1 MKKDVVLPGQ
11 LPITLHDDR
20 SQPPEWRV
28 VQEVLQTSLSSEQH
42 AWSTFPACRHVE
54 IYTDGSAPVVNPGG
68 PAGFSSVVVGFDR
81 SLDLA
86 SPSRPQPSA
95 RVDLAGHIPAR
106 TTDPKTSNN
115 RAELA
120 GVLAALQALASLQ
133 LDGDAAPEIVI
144 WSDSDL
150 TVKCGNGEWGRKKNI
165 DMWLVFDDLLREV
178 KARLP
183 VPISLRWLKGHAGNI
198 FNEAAD
204 ELASLAAFDFDRV
217 QYGRLRAAQ
226 AATGREMPGRA
237 APEHPEELTAV
248 AGISAD
254 YAIVLATTMDS
265 GPSTRSGPATGHYLL
280 QTRTGHTFRG
290 SVTHP
295 SVVSSDEA
303 EYRTLLAALRE
314 LIGRIEVR
322 GRSPADF
329 AVQVTGYRELVFKQL
344 TDDYRVKVAT
354 LIPLHGEALGV
365 LGRFAAVEM
374 TWRPSAEVR
383 KTLRVE

>member
-1 MKKDVVLPGQ
+1 M
-11 LPITLHDDR
+11 TLDDDR

-28 VQEVLQTSLSSEQH
+28 VQEVLQTSLASDQH
-42 AWSTFPACRHVE
+42 TWSTFSNCTHLE

-68 PAGFSSVVVGFDR
+68 PAGFSAVVVGFDR
-81 SLDLA
+81 CLDLA
-86 SPSRPQPSA
+86 SPSRPHPSA
-95 RVDLAGHIPAR
+95 RMDLAGYIPAR

-150 TVKCGNGEWGRKKNI
+150 TVKCGNGEWGRKKNV
-165 DMWLVFDDLLREV
+165 DLWLVFDSLLREV
-178 KARLP
+178 KARVP
-183 VPISLRWLKGHAGNI
+183 VPISLRWLKGHAGNT

-204 ELASLAAFDFDRV
+204 ELASLAAFNFDRD
-217 QYGRLRAAQ
+217 QYGQLRAAQ

-237 APEHPEELTAV
+237 APEHSEDPTAA
-248 AGISAD
+248 AGTSAD

-265 GPSTRSGPATGHYLL
+265 GPSARAGPATGHYVL

-290 SVTHP
+290 TVTHP

-303 EYRTLLAALRE
+303 EYRTLLATLRE

-322 GRSPADF
+322 GRTPADF
-329 AVQVTGYRELVFKQL
+329 TVEITGYRELVFKQL
-344 TDDYRVKVAT
+344 TGAYKVKAAR

-365 LGRFAAVEM
+365 LGRFATVEM

-383 KTLRVE
+383 KALRGD

>member
-1 MKKDVVLPGQ
+1 M
-11 LPITLHDDR
+11 
-20 SQPPEWRV
+20 
-28 VQEVLQTSLSSEQH
+28 VQEVLQTSLSSDQH
-42 AWSTFPACRHVE
+42 TWSTFSACPHVE

-86 SPSRPQPSA
+86 SPSRPHPSA
-95 RVDLAGHIPAR
+95 RVDLAGYIPAR

-165 DMWLVFDDLLREV
+165 DLWLVFDDLLRDV

-183 VPISLRWLKGHAGNI
+183 VPIGLRWLKGHAGNI

-226 AATGREMPGRA
+226 AATGREMPGRV
-237 APEHPEELTAV
+237 APEHPEDPTPA
-248 AGISAD
+248 AGTSAD
-254 YAIVLATTMDS
+254 YAILLATTIDG
-265 GPSTRSGPATGHYLL
+265 GPSARSGPATGHYLL

-329 AVQVTGYRELVFKQL
+329 TVEITGYRELVFKQL
-344 TDDYRVKVAT
+344 TGAYRVKAT
-354 LIPLHGEALGV
+354 SLIPLYGEAQGL
-365 LGRFAAVEM
+365 LGRFATVEM
-374 TWRPSAEVR
+374 TSRPCAEVR
-383 KTLRVE
+383 KALRGE